1 MIIAEITL
9 KSTRYGFARISAFS
23 KISRRPT
30 STRYFA
36 FYIDNKV
43 VDRKFVISNIRCLST
58 TPNPESKSNDEVKG
72 SGSSKQKY
80 EVSADYVGEYDDE
93 YEEPKTAGQ
102 KVVAWSVL
110 SMRLLL
116 LAAGL
121 GCLGLTVR
129 ELFPGRM
136 SANTVFSE
144 SFDIVKINDEVLHI
158 TGDPVRAYG
167 RDVGRNT
174 EGRRNIVESRSY
186 KDDDGSNRTRVR
198 FSVEGP
204 KGKVTVFAEVS
215 NRMSA
220 NEYVYLMCQDRY
232 TGRVITIHDNRARLD
247 NEASSGSSESKF
259 ALSNLLDSFTKS
271 R

>member
-1 MIIAEITL
+1 MT
-9 KSTRYGFARISAFS
+9 SSRHGFAKISAFS
-23 KISRRPT
+23 SLNSLRPIC
-30 STRYFA
+30 TRYFS
-36 FYIDNKV
+36 FHIYQNQLQI
-43 VDRKFVISNIRCLST
+43 RKSFVNTFST
-58 TPNPESKSNDEVKG
+58 NSSPESKPTDKNNATDESAK
-72 SGSSKQKY
+72 KKY
-80 EVSADYVGEYDDE
+80 EISADYTGEYDDE

-121 GCLGLTVR
+121 GCLGLTIR

-174 EGRRNIVESRSY
+174 EGRRNIVESRTY
-186 KDDDGSNRTRVR
+186 KDEDGSNRTRVR

-215 NRMSA
+215 NRMAA

-232 TGRVITIHDNRARLD
+232 TGRVITIYDNRARLD
-247 NEASSGSSESKF
+247 NEASTGSSDSQF
-259 ALSNLLDSFTKS
+259 ALSSLLNPFSK
-271 R
+271 